1 MIYSLLFLCSGLVD
15 CFVNN
20 KCMYV
25 LEAGTTLC
33 DYSMKVLVVSGGLAV
48 MAAMLYSILGLEF
61 MMESESVSYF

>member
-1 MIYSLLFLCSGLVD
+1 
-15 CFVNN
+15 
-20 KCMYV
+20 MYV